1 MIIFVGK
8 YLFRKYRV
16 LGYYRC
22 IIYLGSFGLEYFMLV
37 KCDCFICYVI
47 VYMDFDLN
55 NIK

>member
-8 YLFRKYRV
+8 YLFRKYRI

-55 NIK
+55 DVR